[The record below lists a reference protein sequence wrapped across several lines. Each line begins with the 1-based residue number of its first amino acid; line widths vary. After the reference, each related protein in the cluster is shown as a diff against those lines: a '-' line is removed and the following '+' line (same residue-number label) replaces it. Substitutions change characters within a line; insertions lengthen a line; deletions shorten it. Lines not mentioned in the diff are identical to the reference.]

1 MRQGVAPVVM
11 MTRRLALAV
20 LVSLSG
26 CQCGE
31 RLVDSGGQLLVE
43 PSALNFG
50 SLEPGQRESRELVG
64 TVSGRRQ
71 VTITGVSI
79 EQAPH
84 RPFATSMFPR
94 TVKPGD
100 EVRFFVEYAPQAV
113 TSEDLGVLV
122 LETDAPTGAVR
133 IPLKGRVTQSCS
145 PRTACFMPEGAT
157 PECGTQPDGCGG
169 TVTCGVCSAGA
180 LCVSARCVP
189 LPVDAGVRVDAGVS
203 VDAGSTTDAGVCLAT
218 SCTAN
223 GATCGTIADGC
234 GGTLN
239 CGVCGSGA
247 ACQQNRCVCAGG
259 TTEVCGD
266 GVGNNCDGNT
276 DCADPQ
282 CSGLMACA
290 QPTCT
295 ITTPEVQITR
305 APGNAYGA
313 FLLAVPGGWAVFTH
327 EDASG
332 TSAMRYSLARLTPQL
347 TPIGSSGAVTNTGV
361 AHRPYAAWTG
371 TEFGL
376 AWSDT
381 SNWMQSNDVLF
392 TRVSATGQRML
403 ATDLPISAQPGLA
416 FPSAIGWNGT
426 SREFGV
432 LWADDRTMST
442 TDRSLYFR
450 RVDALGQLVGAEVR
464 LTSSPAGVT
473 TDYGDI
479 TWGGANWGI
488 VATQFRQG
496 APFMLFNRLSSVGAP
511 EVADVQLNTAGANAF
526 QPRVA
531 SSPTH
536 YAAVFQEYASG
547 NSTQSDIV
555 LSRLDKSGPA
565 NAIRIP
571 VTTSRSATNASVLW
585 AGSKWL
591 VAFEDGRS
599 GVRRVY
605 LARFAA
611 DGTRMGGD
619 ELVSCLPTSAGF
631 PHLAFD
637 GTTVGVTFISTI
649 AGLPQAF
656 VKTFAP

>member
-1 MRQGVAPVVM
+1 
-11 MTRRLALAV
+11 MTLRKLTLAV
-20 LVSLSG
+20 LVSFSG

-31 RLVDSGGQLLVE
+31 KVVGSGGQLLVE
-43 PSALNFG
+43 PAAIDFG
-50 SLEPGQRESRELVG
+50 TLRPGLRESRELVG
-64 TVSGRRQ
+64 TVSGRSQ
-71 VTITGVSI
+71 VTITSVSI
-79 EQAPH
+79 EQAAH

-94 TVKPGD
+94 IVKPGD
-100 EVRFFVEYAPQAV
+100 EVRFFVEYAPQPTAG
-113 TSEDLGVLV
+113 EDRGVLV

-133 IPLKGRVTQSCS
+133 IPLSGRMAETCS
-145 PRTACFMPEGAT
+145 PRTECFVLEGVT
-157 PECGTQPDGCGG
+157 PECGTQVDGCGG
-169 TVTCGVCSAGA
+169 TVTCGSCAAGT

-189 LPVDAGVRVDAGVS
+189 LPVDAGVRVDAGS
-203 VDAGSTTDAGVCLAT
+203 PIDAGVVLDAGVCVAT

-239 CGVCGSGA
+239 CGACGGGA

-259 TTEVCGD
+259 TTETCGD
-266 GVGNNCDGNT
+266 GVDNNCDGNV

-282 CSGLMACA
+282 CSGVMACA

-295 ITTPEVQITR
+295 VTTPEVQVTR

-313 FLLAVPGGWAVFTH
+313 FLLSTPTGWAVFTH
-327 EDASG
+327 EDSSG
-332 TSAMRYSLARLTPQL
+332 VSAMRYSLSRLTPQL
-347 TPIGSSGAVTNTGV
+347 APIGSTTAVTNTGV
-361 AHRPYAAWTG
+361 AHRPYAAWSG

-381 SNWMQSNDVLF
+381 SNSMQSNDVLF

-416 FPSAIGWNGT
+416 FPSAIGWNGA

-432 LWADDRTMST
+432 LWADDRTGSN

-450 RVDALGQLVGAEVR
+450 RVDAMGQLAGAEVR
-464 LTSSPAGVT
+464 LTPSPAGVT
-473 TDYGDI
+473 TDYSDL
-479 TWGGANWGI
+479 TWGGSNWGI

-511 EVADVQLNTAGANAF
+511 EVADVQLNTVGANAF
-526 QPRVA
+526 QPRIGA
-531 SSPTH
+531 SPTH
-536 YAAVFQEYASG
+536 YAAVFQEYAPN
-547 NSTQSDIV
+547 NSSQSDIV

-571 VTTSRSATNASVLW
+571 VTNSHSATNASVIW

-605 LARFAA
+605 LARFGA
-611 DGTRMGGD
+611 DGTRLGGD
-619 ELVSCLPTSAGF
+619 ELVSCLPASAGF

-637 GTTVGVTFISTI
+637 GTTVGVTFIASI

>member
-1 MRQGVAPVVM
+1 MV
-11 MTRRLALAV
+11 TRKLV
-20 LVSLSG
+20 LVVVFAVSG

-31 RLVDSGGQLLVE
+31 RVVGSGGQLLVE
-43 PSALNFG
+43 PSAIDFG
-50 SLEPGQRESRELVG
+50 TLRPGQRESRELVG
-64 TVSGRRQ
+64 TVSGRSQ
-71 VTITGVSI
+71 VTITSVSI
-79 EQAPH
+79 EQAAH

-94 TVKPGD
+94 TVNPGD
-100 EVRFFVEYAPQAV
+100 EVRFFVEYAPQASV
-113 TSEDLGVLV
+113 LEDRGVLV
-122 LETDAPTGAVR
+122 LETDASSGAVR
-133 IPLKGRVTQSCS
+133 IPLSGRMAEACS
-145 PRTACFMPEGAT
+145 PRTACFVLEGVT
-157 PECGTQPDGCGG
+157 PECGTQADGCGG
-169 TVTCGVCSAGA
+169 SVTCGSCASGA
-180 LCVSARCVP
+180 RCVSARCVP
-189 LPVDAGVRVDAGVS
+189 LPVDAGVRVDAGV
-203 VDAGSTTDAGVCLAT
+203 VIDAGVVVDAGVCVAT
-218 SCTAN
+218 SCTAT
-223 GATCGTIADGC
+223 GSTCGTIADGC

-239 CGVCGSGA
+239 CGTCAGGSS
-247 ACQQNRCVCAGG
+247 CQQNRCVCAGG
-259 TTEVCGD
+259 TTEACGD
-266 GVGNNCDGNT
+266 GLDNNCDGNV

-290 QPTCT
+290 QPMCT
-295 ITTPEVQITR
+295 LTTPEVQVTR

-313 FLLAVPGGWAVFTH
+313 FLLSIPTGWAVFTH
-327 EDASG
+327 EDSNG
-332 TSAMRYSLARLTPQL
+332 TSSMRYSLSRLTPQL
-347 TPIGSSGAVTNTGV
+347 APVGASTAVTNTGV
-361 AHRPYAAWTG
+361 AHRPYAAWNG

-381 SNWMQSNDVLF
+381 TNWMQSNDVLF

-416 FPSAIGWNGT
+416 FPSAIGWNGVA
-426 SREFGV
+426 REFGV
-432 LWADDRTMST
+432 LWADDRTGSN

-450 RVDALGQLVGAEVR
+450 RVDAMGQLSGAEVR
-464 LTSSPAGVT
+464 LTPSPAGVT
-473 TDYGDI
+473 TDYGDL
-479 TWGGANWGI
+479 TWGGTNWGI

-511 EVADVQLNTAGANAF
+511 EVADVQLNTVGSNAF
-526 QPRVA
+526 QPRIG

-536 YAAVFQEYASG
+536 YAAVFQEYAPG
-547 NSTQSDIV
+547 NPSQSDIV

-571 VTTSRSATNASVLW
+571 VTSSHSATNASVIW

-611 DGTRMGGD
+611 DGTRLGGD